1 MHLYIVVH
9 CKTVNCRTAHVL
21 TYLGEKQTAS
31 VSVEYWMPYPLM
43 IACPTCGHTYDYSDS
58 EATFTQKEL
67 PFPPPSEYLDRLALP
82 SAPSRFP
89 RQGD

>member
-21 TYLGEKQTAS
+21 TYLGESENTS

-43 IACPTCGHTYDYSDS
+43 IACPACGRTYDYSDS
-58 EATFTQKEL
+58 EATFTQREL
-67 PFPPPSEYLDRLALP
+67 PLAPPSGYLDRLALP
-82 SAPSRFP
+82 PAPNRFP